1 MTNQGRLTK
10 GISRRNVLKTSA
22 AAGAFGLA
30 GCVDGGGGGG
40 GGSADFG
47 TLGANASTFDPAAS
61 ADASSSSCIDLMYE
75 PLVGFDF
82 DLNPQ
87 PVLARDWERVDDTTF
102 RFMLREGVQF
112 HNGDEMTAEDVQHS
126 IERYQGTVNTAV
138 VASWYDSSEIL
149 GDYEIQLNL
158 SRPYAPFLADLSG
171 VLIVPAGTTSPAD
184 GETPLDDESQGTG
197 PFQFESWS
205 QDDRFVATKF
215 DNYWWGD
222 VNDAGD
228 FSGEAPLDE
237 VNLRVVV
244 DPSAQFNAIQGGD
257 VNAINQVPPMDVP
270 TVEDDGNL
278 TLNRNDGI
286 TFDFLIYPV
295 NSGPFQN
302 EKMRR
307 GITRMIPRDDIV
319 GDAVFNGTAVKGS
332 SPYPPIL
339 GDPYWDED
347 FEQRLL
353 DEYVGEDVDAATT
366 LLDEAFSEEGIEA
379 PYQTE
384 IRTNENPVRQRWCEV
399 IANTLSETEYFE
411 VSVNVMEWSSY
422 VEFIT
427 GPAAETSDMVALG
440 WTASADPDSFVYQL
454 FATDQFTPNGYNINH
469 YSNEELDS
477 LMQEGQTTF
486 GADQRGPIYKD
497 IAEILAQDVPVTF
510 LWHGKRLMATRDVIS
525 DFQVHPS
532 ASADYS
538 GIYSPAL
545 GQEIEYDG

>member
-1 MTNQGRLTK
+1 MTNKGNPTH
-10 GISRRNVLKTSA
+10 GISRRDVLKSGA
-22 AAGAFGLA
+22 AAGAFAVA
-30 GCVDGGGGGG
+30 GCVGGDGGGD
-40 GGSADFG
+40 SVDFG
-47 TLGANASTFDPAAS
+47 TLAANASTFDPAGS
-61 ADASSSSCIDLMYE
+61 ADAASSICIDLMYE

-87 PVLARDWERVDDTTF
+87 PVLASDWEQVDDTTF
-102 RFMLREGVQF
+102 RFTLREGVQF

-138 VASWYDSSEIL
+138 VASWYDSSEII

-158 SRPYAPFLADLSG
+158 SRPYAPFLADLWS
-171 VLIVPAGTTSPAD
+171 VSIVPAGTTSPAD
-184 GETPLDDESQGTG
+184 GETPLDDESRGTG

-205 QDDRFVATKF
+205 QDDRFVATRF
-215 DNYWWGD
+215 EDYWWGD
-222 VNDAGD
+222 VTDAGD

-244 DPSAQFNAIQGGD
+244 DPSAQFNAIQAGD
-257 VNAINQVPPMDVP
+257 VNAIDHVPPMDVP
-270 TVEDDGNL
+270 TIEDDDSV
-278 TLNRNDGI
+278 TLHSNDGI
-286 TFDFLIYPV
+286 TYDFLIYPV

-302 EKMRR
+302 EKLRR

-319 GDAVFNGTAVKGS
+319 GDAVFNGTATKSGT
-332 SPYPPIL
+332 PYPPIL
-339 GDPYWDED
+339 GEPYWDEE
-347 FEQRLL
+347 FEQRIL

-366 LLDEAFSEEGIEA
+366 LVEEAFGEEGIEA
-379 PYQTE
+379 PYQTQ
-384 IRTNENPVRQRWCEV
+384 IRVNENPVRQRWCEV
-399 IANTLSETEYFE
+399 IANTLSETEYFD

-454 FATDQFTPNGYNINH
+454 FASDQFTPDGYNINH
-469 YSNEELDS
+469 YSNEQLDS

-486 GADQRGPIYKD
+486 GADQRGSIYKD
-497 IAEILAQDVPVTF
+497 IAEVLAQDVPAAF
-510 LWHGKRLMATRDVIS
+510 LWSGQRLMATTDAVS
-525 DFQVHPS
+525 DFRVHPS
-532 ASADYS
+532 ATADYS